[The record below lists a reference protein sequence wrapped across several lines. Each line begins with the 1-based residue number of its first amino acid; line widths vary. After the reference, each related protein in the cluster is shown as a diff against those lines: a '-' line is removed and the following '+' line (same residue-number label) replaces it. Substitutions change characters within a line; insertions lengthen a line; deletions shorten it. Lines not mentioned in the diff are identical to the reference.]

1 MAINGSY
8 PSINRIRTGYDFS
21 LFFTQGERGRN
32 PEDVEQWG
40 EQDKG
45 EDLKNGI

>member
-8 PSINRIRTGYDFS
+8 TSINRIRTVYDFS
-21 LFFTQGERGRN
+21 LFFSQAERGRN
-32 PEDVEQWG
+32 PEDVKQWD
-40 EQDKG
+40 ERVKG